1 MANLAKMTRKLQ
13 HDFVLSPITALAF
26 QDSGETKYLLAA
38 EDTWLRIYDVAAS
51 RPVGQLKIFYS
62 QPIHGIHVSESETGL
77 ADGKAGILLWG
88 GQSVAALSLSSLK
101 SLTEGITI
109 PQPTEFQAPDWI
121 YDGILFPAGNPKG
134 ALVTAHNEILPIS
147 VSSDGHSL
155 NFGSLTSPSRPILYS
170 ANLCRLGPD
179 TILVAG
185 GTVFGE
191 IIIWKYYFDSSRPCQ
206 WEVLYVFTGH
216 EGSIFGVSISPEID
230 IAPSVKIRLL
240 ASCSDDRTIRIWD
253 VTDRQVSAPAGKE
266 LDSRALTEARETGFG
281 DNSEA
286 KEENKND
293 SSRCLAV
300 AMGHLSR
307 IWHVKFGRSSRTHD
321 GLIEVYSFGEDTTRQ
336 KWELSLDMEKWQGGL
351 APGSEA
357 MGSLQNCSANSCH
370 NGKNIWSV
378 AVSVKGDQEP
388 LIATGGA
395 DGRVVISGGHM
406 KGNAQYPHCDITV
419 LLEDV
424 LEQLESNDKLA
435 KTSVEE
441 PKTKKGVKY
450 AFQKYSFLS
459 DDTLM
464 ATATSGRLFLATV
477 RDSLKWEEVQ
487 VSETVTTDLRSYMVM
502 KAPIKDTVILGGATG
517 KVYLYRKDHGVL
529 QLAHF
534 PGKISDIILLQDYE
548 SEQQKP
554 WSVIITVLGVSHAVI
569 LNFDPLTGE
578 SNIDSR
584 KIVLLD
590 HCIITAAVFVGSSLV
605 IGSRNGA
612 LTVHHTTAESPE
624 FTPVTS
630 RRDPKGKDAITAIC
644 VLPGSTNSFLAAC
657 RDGKYRIYTL
667 TSDLDPSLHL
677 QHEISPPL
685 GMIEGAW
692 FSSAPASSGAQLILH
707 GFRGKHF
714 VVWNESTRT
723 VLASIEC
730 GGAHRPFA
738 CISPLADPDQ
748 LRLVFTKASQ
758 MRFYSQPAPFLRTL
772 KEGGHGR
779 EIRAITASPSGNYV
793 ATAAEDTN
801 IRIWQSTSNPKCLA
815 IIEKHSAGIQSMKW
829 FSENYLITSA
839 GSEELYI
846 WRITR
851 LSSSYDALAVVCEAV
866 WADGTK
872 DGDLRITDF
881 DVRPLPDLP
890 STMLIALV
898 LSNSEVR
905 TYTYS
910 PITQQFT
917 FVSEGFYTG
926 ACPTQVRHL
935 PGTEHV
941 VTAYTDGHL
950 AIWHKA
956 NGDNS
961 ASKFVLSHP
970 PIRIHQSSIKAL
982 DLTTPGFDR
991 WLIATGGDDNALG
1004 FVDLAY
1010 DSAKNVYSVAG
1021 RYRVK
1026 SAHAAAVTG
1035 LCAVGSEEG
1044 VIEVVSVSNDQRVK
1058 LWRGET
1064 GEDGEGFRVKLLD
1077 NKYSSV
1083 ADAGDV
1089 EVIADGE
1096 GDGGR
1101 RRVMVGGVGMEVW
1114 DLE

>member
-1 MANLAKMTRKLQ
+1 MAQKLQ
-13 HDFVLSPITALAF
+13 HDFVLNPITALAF
-26 QDSGETKYLLAA
+26 QDSEETTYLLVA
-38 EDTWLRIYDVAAS
+38 EHTWLRIYDVATS

-62 QPIHGIHVSESETGL
+62 QPIHGIHVSESETGSSNGESGVL
-77 ADGKAGILLWG
+77 IWG
-88 GQSVAALSLSSLK
+88 GQSVTALALSSLQT
-101 SLTEGITI
+101 LAQGATP
-109 PQPTEFQAPDWI
+109 PQPIEFKAPDWI

-134 ALVTAHNEILPIS
+134 ALITAHNEILPFS
-147 VSSDGHSL
+147 VGSDGQGL
-155 NFGSLTSPSRPILYS
+155 TFGPLTSPSRPILYS

-191 IIIWKYYFDSSRPCQ
+191 IIVWKYYFDASRSSQ

-216 EGSIFGVSISPEID
+216 EGSIFGVSISPEIE
-230 IAPSVKIRLL
+230 IAPGVNIRLL

-253 VTDRQVSAPAGKE
+253 VTDRQLPIPAGAE
-266 LDSRALTEARETGFG
+266 IDSKALREARETGFG

-307 IWHVKFGRSSRTHD
+307 IWHVKFGRSSHASNRP
-321 GLIEVYSFGEDTTRQ
+321 IEVYSFGEDTTRQ
-336 KWELSLDMEKWQGGL
+336 KWELSLDQEKWQGGL
-351 APGSEA
+351 TSDTESIW
-357 MGSLQNCSANSCH
+357 SLQNFSANSCH

-378 AVSVKGDQEP
+378 AVSVKGGQEP

-395 DGRVVISGGHM
+395 DGKVVISGGRT
-406 KGNAQYPHCDITV
+406 GNSAQEYEHLNLAIS
-419 LLEDV
+419 LEDV
-424 LEQLESNDKLA
+424 LERLQNNLEPP
-435 KTSVEE
+435 KTTVEE

-464 ATATSGRLFLATV
+464 ATATSGRLFFAKV
-477 RDSLKWEEVQ
+477 ADSLKWQEVH

-502 KAPIKDTVILGGATG
+502 KTPVKDSVILGGATG
-517 KVYLYRKDHGVL
+517 MVYLHRKGHGVSE
-529 QLAHF
+529 LAHF
-534 PGKISDIILLQDYE
+534 SGKISDIILLQDYQAE
-548 SEQQKP
+548 EHKP
-554 WSVIITVLGVSHAVI
+554 WSVIITVLGLDHAVI
-569 LNFDPLTGE
+569 LSFDPSTGK
-578 SNIDSR
+578 STIDPR
-584 KIVLLD
+584 RIALPD
-590 HCIITAAVFVGSSLV
+590 HCIITAAAFAGSSLI
-605 IGSRNGA
+605 IGSRIGA
-612 LTVHHTTAESPE
+612 LTVHNAASESSDFIPL
-624 FTPVTS
+624 TS
-630 RRDPKGKDAITAIC
+630 RRDPKGKDAITAVS

-657 RDGKYRIYTL
+657 RDGKYRIYSL
-667 TSDLDPSLHL
+667 SPDSDPSLHL

-692 FSSAPASSGAQLILH
+692 FSSPGSTGAQLILH

-738 CISPLADPDQ
+738 CISPSGDPNQ

-758 MRFYSQPAPFLRTL
+758 MRLYSQPVPFLRTL

-779 EIRAITASPSGNYV
+779 EIRAIAASPSGHCV

-801 IRIWQSTSNPKCLA
+801 IRIWQSTPNLKCLA

-829 FSENYLITSA
+829 LNENYLITSA

-851 LSSSYDALAVVCEAV
+851 LNSSYDALAVVCEAV
-866 WADGTK
+866 WDDGTK
-872 DGDLRITDF
+872 DGDLRIVDF
-881 DVRPLPDLP
+881 DVRPSPD
-890 STMLIALV
+890 SSIDTILIALV

-905 TYTYS
+905 TYTYT
-910 PITQQFT
+910 PTIQQFT
-917 FVSEGFYTG
+917 LLSKGLYTG
-926 ACPTQVRHL
+926 ACPTQVRYL

-941 VTAYTDGHL
+941 LTAYTDGHL
-950 AIWHKA
+950 AIWH
-956 NGDNS
+956 NTNDS
-961 ASKFVLSHP
+961 TELVLSHP
-970 PIRIHQSSIKAL
+970 PIGIHQSSIKAL
-982 DLTTPGFDR
+982 DLVTVPENNR

-1004 FVDLAY
+1004 FVDIAY
-1010 DSAKNVYSVAG
+1010 DPNSRTCSVAG
-1021 RYRVK
+1021 RYRVR

-1035 LCAVGSEEG
+1035 LCAVDSEEG

-1058 LWRGET
+1058 LWRGEASEN
-1064 GEDGEGFRVKLLD
+1064 GRGFEVKLLD

-1089 EVIADGE
+1089 EVLGE
-1096 GDGGR
+1096 EGGR

-1114 DLE
+1114 GLE